1 MYRPIIT
8 GTLRWNPSIGLQ
20 VGMYAELTKTITA
33 SDVSAYAALL
43 GDTNPLHL
51 DPAFAA
57 TTPFKR
63 PIAHGMIAGGL
74 IPTVFGAQI
83 PSSLY
88 ISQTLNFKRPVYV
101 GDTVT
106 CRVEVISVKDRPM
119 RTGVMQPLVTCTT
132 IVTIDPTGKLAIEGV
147 AECLTPAIVPVAP
160 HHPPS
165 PLS

>member
-8 GTLRWNPSIGLQ
+8 GTLRWNPTVGLK
-20 VGMYAELTKTITA
+20 VGMWAELKKQITAADVTAYAEL
-33 SDVSAYAALL
+33 L
-43 GDTNPLHL
+43 GDSNPLHL
-51 DPAFAA
+51 DAAFAA

-88 ISQTLNFKRPVYV
+88 ISQTLAFKRPVYV

-106 CRVEVISVKDRPM
+106 CRVEVTSVKDRPM
-119 RTGVMQPLVTCTT
+119 RTGGGVQPLVTCTT
-132 IVTIDPTGKLAIEGV
+132 IVTIDPSGKLAIEGV
-147 AECLTPAIVPVAP
+147 AECLTPAIVNDGV
-160 HHPPS
+160 PPS
-165 PLS
+165 MG